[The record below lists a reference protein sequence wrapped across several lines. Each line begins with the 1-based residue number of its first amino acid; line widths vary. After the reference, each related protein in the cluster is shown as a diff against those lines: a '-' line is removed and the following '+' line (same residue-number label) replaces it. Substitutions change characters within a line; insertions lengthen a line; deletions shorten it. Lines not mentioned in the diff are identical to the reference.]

1 MDRLSTIRE
10 GRSAARQLRSLA
22 RIGAVSPG
30 DLDRLLNKIDAG
42 FEAALDEG
50 GPGSSGVRDF
60 PETVG
65 RLAALGVRPLA
76 DNRQPRP
83 EPRPAGKI
91 SLLDWNTPGAAQA
104 VERVQQLIDGLPDRT
119 RTVGGFSVIDGG
131 LS

>member
-22 RIGAVSPG
+22 RIGAVTPA

-65 RLAALGVRPLA
+65 RLAALGVRP
-76 DNRQPRP
+76 
-83 EPRPAGKI
+83 AGKI
-91 SLLDWNTPGAAQA
+91 SLLDWNTPEVALA

-119 RTVGGFSVIDGG
+119 RMVGGLGVIDGG